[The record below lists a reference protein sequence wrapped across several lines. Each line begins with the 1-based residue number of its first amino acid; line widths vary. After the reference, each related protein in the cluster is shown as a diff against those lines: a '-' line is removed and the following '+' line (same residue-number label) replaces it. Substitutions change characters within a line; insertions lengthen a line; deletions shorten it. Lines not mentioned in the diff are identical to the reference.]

1 MNVSIEEV
9 KYISKLCKL
18 NFSDEEIYSFTKEF
32 ENILDHFKYL
42 NDLGIENINN
52 DYLQQDLKPI
62 VRKDEVLK
70 NNSTDLF
77 SNVKSMKD
85 TYIKVPKIIE

>member
-18 NFSDEEIYSFTKEF
+18 SFSDEEVISFANEF
-32 ENILDHFKYL
+32 EGILNHFNHL
-42 NDLGIENINN
+42 SELDLDNVDENNE
-52 DYLQQDLKPI
+52 LQDLKPI
-62 VRKDEVLK
+62 VRKDEAIK
-70 NNSTDLF
+70 CECETLF
-77 SNVKSMKD
+77 SNVKSMQD